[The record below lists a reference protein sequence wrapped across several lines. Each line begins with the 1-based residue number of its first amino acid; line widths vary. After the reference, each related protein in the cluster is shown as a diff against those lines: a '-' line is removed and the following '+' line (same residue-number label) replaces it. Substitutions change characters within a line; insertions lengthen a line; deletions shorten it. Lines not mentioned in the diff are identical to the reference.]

1 MSVSANTFQYVQPH
15 FLREGGVLGFAC
27 QHSYV
32 FKEFGQAELI
42 KKMMTMMEEVGRVL
56 QVRLY
61 PQDPKILLKGSDRM
75 VMLAAI
81 SLGLEVTVGSIVNT
95 DNDYSYRDS
104 SLFHYGFF
112 YEATDAL
119 IGEGDSWKQ
128 YFEDNGY
135 ESAENII
142 WCQKLKEKVPA
153 ITALTYGNQNSAETC
168 YMAAAILVNVPKI
181 IERKVTSTR

>member
-1 MSVSANTFQYVQPH
+1 
-15 FLREGGVLGFAC
+15 
-27 QHSYV
+27 
-32 FKEFGQAELI
+32 
-42 KKMMTMMEEVGRVL
+42 
-56 QVRLY
+56 
-61 PQDPKILLKGSDRM
+61 M
-75 VMLAAI
+75 VMLAAT
-81 SLGLEVTVGSIVNT
+81 SLGLEVTVRSIVNT
-95 DNDYSYRDS
+95 ENDYSYRDS
-104 SLFHYGFF
+104 SLFYYGFF

-153 ITALTYGNQNSAETC
+153 ISATTYGNQHLAETC

-181 IERKVTSTR
+181 ED